1 MHNFQV
7 VDTVKNIVL
16 TNCKY
21 HNILHR
27 FEPFENNITNNVQ
40 C

>member
-7 VDTVKNIVL
+7 VDTGKNIVL

-21 HNILHR
+21 HNILHC
-27 FEPFENNITNNVQ
+27 FEPFEYNVADDI
-40 C
+40 

>member
-1 MHNFQV
+1 
-7 VDTVKNIVL
+7 L

-40 C
+40 CWEHKG